1 MQSDTFSAHTE
12 NMWFVSNIQAI
23 GTEQRNLFNRMF
35 PAASC
40 LTCLCHF
47 SSYASSFS
55 LLYETNPHKHTHTQ
69 GLSHSLRLEY
79 ISWWPRQVTDGDLT
93 ALLTVNW
100 VLIKPK
106 HVWEM
111 LIIHCRLKESSL
123 ENIVTMHV
131 HPWFILIFPTV
142 IISPFT
148 ASQLGSVMQ
157 DGFGVLSIPGYFSPQ
172 AVSLNKIN
180 IDKNLTNSNLTVL
193 KVKHRDF

>member
-1 MQSDTFSAHTE
+1 MPHLSLPFLFVCLIFFSTLW
-12 NMWFVSNIQAI
+12 NKPTQ
-23 GTEQRNLFNRMF
+23 
-35 PAASC
+35 
-40 LTCLCHF
+40 
-47 SSYASSFS
+47 
-55 LLYETNPHKHTHTQ
+55 THTQ

-148 ASQLGSVMQ
+148 ASQPGSVMQ